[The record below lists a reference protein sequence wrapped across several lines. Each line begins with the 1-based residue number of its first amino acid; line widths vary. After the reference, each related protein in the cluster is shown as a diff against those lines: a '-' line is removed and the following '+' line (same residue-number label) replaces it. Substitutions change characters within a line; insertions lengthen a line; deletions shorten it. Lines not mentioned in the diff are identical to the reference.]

1 MYENIRRSYLP
12 VLRAVKKT
20 FTKDPTA
27 ERQVVAAMRMSIADM
42 LNSNTAHAD
51 IIRELE
57 LTEKMLRLNIAQV
70 RYNDKIDSYSV
81 KLTEDMVPK
90 DGCVVD
96 IKTPGD
102 LEEEQ
107 SKDLND
113 LVGRANK

>member
-1 MYENIRRSYLP
+1 

-42 LNSNTAHAD
+42 LNSNAAHAD

-57 LTEKMLRLNIAQV
+57 LTEKMLRFNIAQV
-70 RYNDKIDSYSV
+70 RYKENIDSYTV
-81 KLTEDMVPK
+81 KLTDEMVSK

-96 IKTPGD
+96 IRTPGD
-102 LEEEQ
+102 LQEEQ
-107 SKDLND
+107 SKDLDD
-113 LVGRANK
+113 LIGRVNK